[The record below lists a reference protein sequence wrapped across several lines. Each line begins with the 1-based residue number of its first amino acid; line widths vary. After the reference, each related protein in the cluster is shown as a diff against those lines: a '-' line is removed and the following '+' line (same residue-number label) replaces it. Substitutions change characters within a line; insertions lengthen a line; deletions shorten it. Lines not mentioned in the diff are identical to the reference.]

1 MPNWCNN
8 NFAIAGSTESIKDL
22 WESAQAAKGLLQAIM
37 PMPEILEGTTSPA
50 PADLDPVLR
59 QTMIAQTGYDNWY
72 DWQVANWGTKWDV
85 DLEGLEYVDNGD
97 GTASIS
103 GWFDSAWAPPIG
115 AYEQLADDFD
125 SCVIEC
131 SYYEPGMDFAG
142 FWSSEDGD
150 EYIDNLHEQY
160 ELGDNASD
168 LYKRLDDEFGLSEQF
183 EQWDEDYE
191 EDEDL
196 TDLSPN
202 TV

>member
-8 NFAIAGSTESIKDL
+8 NFAITGNTESIKDL
-22 WESAQAAKGLLQAIM
+22 WESAQAAEGLLQAIM
-37 PMPEILEGTTSPA
+37 PMPKELEGTTSPGDS
-50 PADLDPVLR
+50 P
-59 QTMIAQTGYDNWY
+59 NWY
-72 DWQVANWGTKWDV
+72 NWRVDNWGTKWDV
-85 DLEGLEYVDNGD
+85 DLDGLEFTDNGD

-103 GWFDSAWAPPIG
+103 GWFESAWAPPIG

-150 EYIDNLHEQY
+150 EYLEDLHEQY
-160 ELGDNASD
+160 ELPHYERND
-168 LYKRLDDEFGLSEQF
+168 LFKRLDDEFDLSNQF

>member
-37 PMPEILEGTTSPA
+37 PMPAELEGTTSPGDS
-50 PADLDPVLR
+50 P
-59 QTMIAQTGYDNWY
+59 NWY
-72 DWQVANWGTKWDV
+72 NWRVENWGTKWDV

-103 GWFDSAWAPPIG
+103 GWFESAWAPPIG

-125 SCVIEC
+125 SCVVEC

-150 EYIDNLHEQY
+150 EYIEDLHEQY
-160 ELGDNASD
+160 ELGDDASE
-168 LYKRLDDEFGLSEQF
+168 LFKRLDEEFALSEQF

>member
-8 NFAIAGSTESIKDL
+8 NFAITGSTESIQDL
-22 WESAQAAKGLLQAIM
+22 WESAQAAQGLLQAIM
-37 PMPEILEGTTSPA
+37 PMPKELEGTTSPGDS
-50 PADLDPVLR
+50 P
-59 QTMIAQTGYDNWY
+59 NWY
-72 DWQVANWGTKWDV
+72 NWRVDNWGTKWDV
-85 DLEGLEYVDNGD
+85 DLDGLEFTDNGD

-142 FWSSEDGD
+142 FWSSEAGD
-150 EYIDNLHEQY
+150 EYIDNLHDEY
-160 ELGDNASD
+160 ELPEDERSELFN
-168 LYKRLDDEFGLSEQF
+168 RLDDEFALCEQF
-183 EQWDEDYE
+183 AQWDEDYE
-191 EDEDL
+191 EDVDL